1 MFNLAQ
7 LFIVALV
14 LAAALASISV
24 WAPRKVWVRTSAIV
38 IACLFLPLAYAG
50 LADLLSKPKPVNLE
64 WAHRNVPEATVLAAQ
79 LKENQGIYLWLKFDG
94 ADEPR
99 SYVLPW
105 DRNVAEQLQKGMREA
120 EANKNGLRMKLP
132 FQLSLDNRDPM
143 FYALP
148 QPALP
153 PKDRDDSGPMQY
165 QQPGVEA

>member
-7 LFIVALV
+7 LFIIALV

-24 WAPRKVWVRTSAIV
+24 WAPRKVWVRACAVLIAI
-38 IACLFLPLAYAG
+38 LFLPLAYAG

-79 LKENQGIYLWLKFDG
+79 LREGDGIFLWLKIDG
-94 ADEPR
+94 VDEPR

-105 DRNVAEQLQKGMREA
+105 DRKIAEQLQEGMREA

-132 FQLSLDNRDPM
+132 FQFSLDDRETM

-153 PKDRDDSGPMQY
+153 PKDRDGNGPMRY
-165 QQPGVEA
+165 QHPGVEA